1 VQADKTT
8 TSPTTTKFSTQS
20 NSTTTSPSTHITIS
34 DDDNDRCD
42 SSDGPKHYVKCLV
55 IQYLSDFLVT
65 KSQVPYAQYKKR
77 FLHLLHQFKNLTT
90 IIGQAAEIAT
100 VVIDESEDNYI
111 VETLITQVVDN
122 LKYLMESYGFSLI
135 TFF

>member
-1 VQADKTT
+1 
-8 TSPTTTKFSTQS
+8 
-20 NSTTTSPSTHITIS
+20 
-34 DDDNDRCD
+34 
-42 SSDGPKHYVKCLV
+42 
-55 IQYLSDFLVT
+55 
-65 KSQVPYAQYKKR
+65 
-77 FLHLLHQFKNLTT
+77 LTT